1 MRSIPVYNPHR
12 LVSAKGSNRELS
24 PSPPFHLCVF
34 ISSPSLRPLRFS
46 QLCCWS
52 HECQSQSSS
61 QRPVSASLK
70 RLARSPLASFTRIR
84 THIHTL
90 SLSPSSRLCAFA
102 FPSGL
107 RTRPNLRTNPQ
118 THQRDLPSSLH
129 RSRLTLEEKL
139 RAVALALG
147 SCTAYTGKVYCLAHR
162 FQPSSVGIMVEMM
175 KWQTIIRF

>member
-1 MRSIPVYNPHR
+1 VPITVFVATSNLSIAQAAR
-12 LVSAKGSNRELS
+12 AE
-24 PSPPFHLCVF
+24 PSRV
-34 ISSPSLRPLRFS
+34 
-46 QLCCWS
+46 
-52 HECQSQSSS
+52 
-61 QRPVSASLK
+61 
-70 RLARSPLASFTRIR
+70 
-84 THIHTL
+84 IHTHTHTHTHTH

-139 RAVALALG
+139 RAVVLALG

-162 FQPSSVGIMVEMM
+162 FLPSGVGITDGEDDEMADNYSILM
-175 KWQTIIRF
+175 SRFPWKHIVDLQAIRTYVVVGIGGNKLC